1 MLDCIGVRPRRKPVC
16 MLRCAWTWL
25 LLALA
30 GCGLGSSE
38 ESTEPEMP
46 EWVSQGPSSS
56 SSSSNAQLA
65 LQLRPGDRFP
75 LRKIIERE
83 VLQETPQ
90 GPPQVHHLQI
100 ELTLAM
106 TVEDLR
112 DGQTRFRVRY
122 DRVRYTHHLPDEVL
136 EFDSDNPPP
145 QVPLSLKAWQ
155 AMVGD
160 GFAFWIGRDNQIAAV
175 EGFQEF
181 LQRCLSGIPA
191 DRRDEVLLS
200 IESTSGENGVSDFVD
215 NAIGLLPYGDPKS
228 PGDSWQRSR
237 NIGRPVPMHLDNTYT
252 LKTLDDRQAVIQI
265 SGQITPSTTL
275 VDTPRASSDRVR
287 MSVRQ
292 GRTWGECSIFRD
304 TGLPQ
309 RSRVEHEIQMTVHMS
324 SGQTFEQ
331 KVRGA
336 TTVESFPIAGGAAT
350 MVIGSSPGERTRR

>member
-1 MLDCIGVRPRRKPVC
+1 MLDCLNVHQRAGRIRALCCVA
-16 MLRCAWTWL
+16 MWL
-25 LLALA
+25 LLAWT

-38 ESTEPEMP
+38 ESSEPEMP
-46 EWVSQGPSSS
+46 EWVSQGPALSSA
-56 SSSSNAQLA
+56 NAQLA

-90 GPPQVHHLQI
+90 GPPQVHRLQI

-106 TVEDLR
+106 TVEDFR

-122 DRVRYTHHLPDEVL
+122 DRVRYTHHLPDEVI

-160 GFAFWIGRDNQIAAV
+160 GFSFWIGRDNQIASV
-175 EGFQEF
+175 EGFHEF

-215 NAIGLLPYGDPKS
+215 NAIGLLPYGEVKA
-228 PGDSWQRSR
+228 PGDSWKRSR

-252 LKTLDDRQAVIQI
+252 LKTLDDRRAVIQI

-275 VDTPRASSDRVR
+275 VDTPRAESDRVR

-292 GRTWGECSIFRD
+292 GRSWGECSIFRD

-309 RSRVEHEIQMTVHMS
+309 HSRVEHEILMTVHMS
-324 SGQTFEQ
+324 NGRTFEQ
-331 KVRGA
+331 QVRGS
-336 TTVESFPIAGGAAT
+336 TTVESFPIAGGAT
-350 MVIGSSPGERTRR
+350 PMVIGGPPVERVIR